1 MNKKGFILSTYVY
14 ILLVFFLLLLGS
26 TLMVLNNTKLLANKN
41 KQDSLSGISDFN
53 LVLLGDKNITL
64 YGIDNFED
72 PGYIASTLDGE
83 KLEAKI
89 TKETINN
96 EDGSYTNIIY
106 YTVTY
111 SGKTKQIERRVTIQ
125 NNLKKYIE
133 YLYNSAASENGLVKD
148 DTIDENIRYAGSDE
162 VVKNYVSFD
171 GDVWRIIGIV
181 DGKVKLVKNDSIG
194 TYSWDSSAS
203 DMNNGNGYNI
213 WETIDGKTKNDGTT
227 KSDIN
232 VLLNEGY
239 YGGTYPSQCYGGQN
253 NAIKTCPTVTINSTL
268 KSMVDENAVW
278 YLGGH
283 NSVDIQPK
291 VMYGYERG
299 TNVYSEHSDIAKTEW
314 IGPVGLMY
322 PSDYG
327 YAVDRTKCNASLLT
341 YNNILCIENNWVY
354 NITAYN
360 VYWLIIPSLAYQGG
374 LTIDWDGDISSD
386 ITIKNYKILPS
397 VYLKSNVIVV
407 DGIGTSDDPYILK
420 LS

>member
-64 YGIDNFED
+64 YGTDNFED

-148 DTIDENIRYAGSDE
+148 DTEDENIRYAGSNE

-181 DGKVKLVKNDSIG
+181 DGKVKLVKEESIG
-194 TYSWDSSAS
+194 AYSWDSSPS
-203 DMNNGNGYNI
+203 NYNSGYGYNI
-213 WETIDGKTKNDGTT
+213 WETKEGQTKEDGTT
-227 KSDIN
+227 KADLNI
-232 VLLNEGY
+232 LLNEGY
-239 YGGTYPSQCYGGQN
+239 YNGNYPDECYIGRN
-253 NAIKTCPTVTINSTL
+253 NAVGPCPETYINPIL
-268 KSMVDENAVW
+268 KSMVDENAIW
-278 YLGGH
+278 YLGGN

-299 TNVYSEHSDIAKTEW
+299 TKVYSGHTDIAKTEW
-314 IGPVGLMY
+314 TGPVGLIY
-322 PSDYG
+322 LSDYG
-327 YAVDRTKCNASLLT
+327 YATDRTQCTETLINYGNAT
-341 YNNILCIENNWVY
+341 CTENNWLYKNSYYWTMSPSSSISYFVFGVY
-354 NITAYN
+354 SSGYVRHNIAYN
-360 VYWLIIPSLAYQGG
+360 SLGVVPA
-374 LTIDWDGDISSD
+374 
-386 ITIKNYKILPS
+386 
-397 VYLKSNVIVV
+397 VYLKSNVVIKS
-407 DGIGTSDDPYILK
+407 GTGTSADPYILT
-420 LS
+420 LG

>member
-64 YGIDNFED
+64 YGIDTFED

-133 YLYNSAASENGLVKD
+133 YLYNSAASENGLIKD
-148 DTIDENIRYAGSDE
+148 NTVDRNIRYAGSNE
-162 VVKNYVSFD
+162 MVKNYVSFD
-171 GDVWRIIGIV
+171 GEVWRIIGIV
-181 DGKVKLVKNDSIG
+181 DGKVKLVKEESIG
-194 TYSWDSSAS
+194 SYSWDSSAS
-203 DMNNGNGYNI
+203 DMNTGRGYNI
-213 WETIDGKTKNDGTT
+213 WETIEGQTKADGTT
-227 KSDIN
+227 KADLNI
-232 VLLNEGY
+232 LLNEGY
-239 YGGTYPSQCYGGQN
+239 YGGNYPSTCYGGRS
-253 NAIKTCPTVTINSTL
+253 NATKTCPTATINSTL
-268 KSMVDENAVW
+268 KTMVDENAVW

-283 NSVDIQPK
+283 NTPGIQPK
-291 VMYGYERG
+291 EMYGYERG
-299 TNVYSEHSDIAKTEW
+299 TTVYSGHTDIAKTEW
-314 IGPVGLMY
+314 TGPVGLIY

-327 YAVDRTKCNASLLT
+327 YAADRTKCIETLVDYDNT
-341 YNNILCIENNWVY
+341 TCKENNWLY
-354 NITAYN
+354 KNSYYWTQSPYSSSSNIVFLVSSSGIVDSNYAFNAYG
-360 VYWLIIPSLAYQGG
+360 VVPA
-374 LTIDWDGDISSD
+374 
-386 ITIKNYKILPS
+386 
-397 VYLKSNVIVV
+397 VYLKSNILIES
-407 DGIGTSDDPYILK
+407 GEGTIDNPYILK
-420 LS
+420 AS